1 MQIIDDRRKRVIELY
16 FGQHKTYAEIAEIE
30 RIAPRDIHIILEEEE
45 KARQPKIER
54 NKALKHQEISSKAY
68 ELFSKGKTPVEAA
81 ITLNLRKPEV
91 LKNVCRILETKPHA
105 LYKI

>member
-1 MQIIDDRRKRVIELY
+1 MQIIDDRRKWVIDLY

-68 ELFSKGKTPVEAA
+68 ELFSKGKTPVEVGHY
-81 ITLNLRKPEV
+81 TE
-91 LKNVCRILETKPHA
+91 LKRARSVKKCM
-105 LYKI
+105 